1 MATGFM
7 DRYCSAV
14 VLLLAAAPAWATDVQ
29 LVGAFGDK
37 AAVLSIDGGEPRT
50 VKVGQRF
57 GGVTVISVERDGAT
71 VEVDGKRRT
80 LQRGQHYRSQAVAD
94 ERQSVV
100 LAADSKGHFL
110 AEGSING
117 GAVRFILDTGATSVV
132 LPAVDAGRLG
142 LDYRK
147 GRPGLVQTANG
158 TAPAWR
164 VKLDSVRLGDIEL
177 HNVDAIVLEQ
187 GLDIALLGMSFL
199 NRVEM
204 RRDGENMTLKR
215 RF

>member
-1 MATGFM
+1 M
-7 DRYCSAV
+7 
-14 VLLLAAAPAWATDVQ
+14 Q
-29 LVGAFGDK
+29 LIGAFGDK
-37 AAVLSIDGGEPRT
+37 AAIVSIDGGEPRT

-57 GGVTVISVERDGAT
+57 GGVTVIAVEGDRAT

-80 LQRGQHYRSQAVAD
+80 LQSGQHYSSQAAAD

-100 LAADSKGHFL
+100 LAADSQGHFL
-110 AEGSING
+110 AQGSING
-117 GAVRFILDTGATSVV
+117 GAVRFIVDTGATSVV

-147 GRPGLVQTANG
+147 GRRGIVQTANG
-158 TAPAWR
+158 PAPAWR
-164 VKLDSVRLGDIEL
+164 VKLDRVRLGGIEL

-204 RRDGENMTLKR
+204 RRDGESMTLRR